1 MRIRPAQVVVVA
13 AARIDE
19 LLKISHDHI
28 VRSMSARIG
37 THRIVHLA
45 PSVRREHDRDMV
57 VVQPRDILVGEQHP
71 VRRERQFELLARLL
85 LTLTHVLRHRLHRT
99 QIHQRLAAEEINLT
113 VFARAA
119 AVNDK
124 IDRRTSHLGR
134 HHCTVPAIAAA
145 VAETILTSQIA
156 VLCHHQ
162 TQGFHQSARLEGRR
176 HIDIGGKER
185 PCRHQL
191 VQLAACLAQI
201 LLRIT
206 PPETCHDSLIVRP
219 IEVIHHIVNHLVD
232 HVNRTAVHIDENVHT
247 VLLELMRSDFHLFS
261 FITTLGNVIR
271 LSKP

>member
-1 MRIRPAQVVVVA
+1 
-13 AARIDE
+13 
-19 LLKISHDHI
+19 
-28 VRSMSARIG
+28 
-37 THRIVHLA
+37 
-45 PSVRREHDRDMV
+45 MV

-71 VRRERQFELLARLL
+71 VRRERQLELLARLL

-113 VFARAA
+113 VLARTT

-134 HHCTVPAIAAA
+134 HHRTVPAIAAA

-219 IEVIHHIVNHLVD
+219 IEIIHHIVNHLVD

-261 FITTLGNVIR
+261 FVL
-271 LSKP
+271 